1 MGVVKVWNMHTTS
14 LAMVGQH
21 SVGKGWVTGTS
32 WCMADPGIVVTSD
45 ERGTLAV
52 WVFVT
57 NTTRSLVSGRNTIFC
72 LAGHPYEPDLG
83 IIGCKLELILLVIVR
98 GHGDDVH
105 NLI

>member
-1 MGVVKVWNMHTTS
+1 
-14 LAMVGQH
+14 
-21 SVGKGWVTGTS
+21 
-32 WCMADPGIVVTSD
+32 MADPGIVVTSD